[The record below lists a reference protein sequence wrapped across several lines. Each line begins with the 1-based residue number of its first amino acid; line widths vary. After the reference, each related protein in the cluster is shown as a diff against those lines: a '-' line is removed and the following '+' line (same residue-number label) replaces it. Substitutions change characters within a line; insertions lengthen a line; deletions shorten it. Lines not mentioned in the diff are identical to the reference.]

1 MSSGG
6 ITWIADGDISWLGY
20 YIKLARG
27 LTGEQLAARLAATGG
42 PVPVQATTGP
52 QAEELIDRLDAERGD
67 TDSIAVRYGDHA
79 GLGFAIAYGHWPS
92 VLGPAYHDGT
102 SRDGVHVFEL
112 YYEKQNPKVPPP
124 AFAYFHD
131 DHYVCGFD
139 MYMYTWSQEITGPG
153 ADIVRTDIIA
163 AKIPQERKRD
173 AAHRASLAVLEQRFE
188 LALPRDL
195 ILGAALPTALVR
207 GQQPR

>member
-20 YIKLARG
+20 CIKLARG
-27 LTGEQLAARLAATGG
+27 LTGEQLAARLAAPGA
-42 PVPVQATTGP
+42 PVPVRATTGP
-52 QAEELIDRLDAERGD
+52 QAESLVDELDAEHGD
-67 TDSIAVRYGDHA
+67 ADGIAVRYGDHA
-79 GLGFAIAYGHWPS
+79 GLGFALAYGHWPS

-139 MYMYTWSQEITGPG
+139 MYMHTWSQEITGPG
-153 ADIVRTDIIA
+153 ADLVRADIVA
-163 AKIPQERKRD
+163 AGIPEETERD
-173 AAHRASLAVLEQRFE
+173 TAHRASLAVLEQRFE

-195 ILGAALPTALVR
+195 ILDAPLPTALVR

>member
-1 MSSGG
+1 MVA
-6 ITWIADGDISWLGY
+6 TRCT
-20 YIKLARG
+20 ARG
-27 LTGEQLAARLAATGG
+27 LTGEQLTARLAATDG

-52 QAEELIDRLDAERGD
+52 QAEALIDELDAERGD
-67 TDSIAVRYGDHA
+67 TDSIAVRYGD
-79 GLGFAIAYGHWPS
+79 GLGFAVAYGHWPS

-139 MYMYTWSQEITGPG
+139 LYMDSWSQEITGPG
-153 ADIVRTDIIA
+153 ADLIRPDIIA
-163 AKIPQERKRD
+163 AGIPEESNRD
-173 AAHRASLAVLEQRFE
+173 TAHRASLAVLEQRFE
-188 LALPRDL
+188 LALPRNL
-195 ILGAALPTALVR
+195 ILDASLPTALVR

>member
-6 ITWIADGDISWLGY
+6 ITWIADADICWLGY

-27 LTGEQLAARLAATGG
+27 LTGEQLAARLAAPGD
-42 PVPVQATTGP
+42 PVPVQATTGT
-52 QAEELIDRLDAERGD
+52 QAEALIDELDAQRGD
-67 TDSIAVRYGDHA
+67 ADSIAVRYGDHA

-102 SRDGVHVFEL
+102 SRDGAHVFEL

-131 DHYVCGFD
+131 DQHVCGFD
-139 MYMYTWSQEITGPG
+139 MYMHTWSQEITGPG
-153 ADIVRTDIIA
+153 ADLLRAEIDA
-163 AKIPQERKRD
+163 AGIPQERERD
-173 AAHRASLAVLEQRFE
+173 TAHRASLAVLEQRFE
-188 LALPRDL
+188 LTLPRDL
-195 ILGAALPTALVR
+195 ILDTSLPTALVR

>member
-1 MSSGG
+1 VSSGG
-6 ITWIADGDISWLGY
+6 ITWIADEDISWLGY
-20 YIKLARG
+20 CIKLARG

-67 TDSIAVRYGDHA
+67 TDAVAVRHGDHA
-79 GLGFAIAYGHWPS
+79 GLGFAVAYGHWPS
-92 VLGPAYHDGT
+92 VLGPAYPDET

-124 AFAYFHD
+124 SFAYFHD

-139 MYMYTWSQEITGPG
+139 MHMSTWSQEITGPG
-153 ADIVRTDIIA
+153 ADLIRADIIA
-163 AKIPQERKRD
+163 AGIPEEKKRD
-173 AAHRASLAVLEQRFE
+173 KAHRASLAVLEQRFE
-188 LALPRDL
+188 LALSRDL
-195 ILGAALPTALVR
+195 ILGASLPTALVR
-207 GQQPR
+207 GQQP

>member
-1 MSSGG
+1 VSSGG
-6 ITWIADGDISWLGY
+6 ITWIADADISWLGY

-27 LTGEQLAARLAATGG
+27 LTGEQLAARLAAPGG

-52 QAEELIDRLDAERGD
+52 QAEALIDGLDAERGD
-67 TDSIAVRYGDHA
+67 ADSIAVRYGDHA
-79 GLGFAIAYGHWPS
+79 GLGFALAYGHWPS

-102 SRDGVHVFEL
+102 SRDGAHVFEL

-139 MYMYTWSQEITGPG
+139 MHMHTWSQEITGPG
-153 ADIVRTDIIA
+153 AGLIRAEIDA
-163 AKIPQERKRD
+163 AGIPEQRERD
-173 AAHRASLAVLEQRFE
+173 TAHRASLAVLEQRFE

-195 ILGAALPTALVR
+195 ILDASLPTALVR
-207 GQQPR
+207 GQRPR